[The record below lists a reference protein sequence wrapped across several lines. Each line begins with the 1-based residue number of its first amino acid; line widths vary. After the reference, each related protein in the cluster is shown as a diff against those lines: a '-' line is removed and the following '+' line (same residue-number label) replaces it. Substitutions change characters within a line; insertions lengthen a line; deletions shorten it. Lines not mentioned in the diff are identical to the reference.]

1 MAYIIPS
8 SRIFSTT
15 NHKVVNNQINK
26 ISVNEYEINKPTKTI
41 LDFSWT
47 PLSSKEF
54 SFKFAWAKI
63 DYVYYNEDWAFD
75 RSDITSGSYTQNNVV
90 GRNITF
96 KIKSNTF
103 IDLSKLDLNIKM
115 RYRYG
120 ESKSGAALGRP
131 ALMQNDNLQNSETT
145 SVSMTLKYN
154 APSQSQMLLPA
165 YSSVPSINAI
175 AQLQTSS
182 PRSNSITV
190 MVWIPSYYNPNYT
203 SQTGRVDS
211 VVFETFSV
219 SMTAKEFETPQSYNR
234 TYGSGEKVST
244 LNSNEFFQSYQ
255 GTADL
260 DENEKVPYGTCYN
273 GEDFIQMLSDKIIAD
288 YQNGKETATIRCS
301 VDESLRIYDIGDEV
315 IPMVYGEDGKD
326 RPMSLYKDG
335 TKKVFRVV
343 GTKFIYDGAVWQ
355 ELTLQEVTNG

>member
-15 NHKVVNNQINK
+15 NNKVVNNQINK
-26 ISVNEYEINKPTKTI
+26 ISVNEYEINKPTKTV

-47 PLSSKEF
+47 PLSSREF

-63 DYVYYNEDWAFD
+63 DYVYYNVDWEFD
-75 RSDITSGSYTQNNVV
+75 RSDIKSGREDRNNVV
-90 GRNITF
+90 GQNITF
-96 KIKSNTF
+96 NIKSDTF
-103 IDLSKLDLNIKM
+103 LDLSKLDVNIKM

-131 ALMQNDNLQNSETT
+131 ALMQNDNLQNSATT

-154 APSQSQMLLPA
+154 APSESKQLLSA
-165 YSSVPSINAI
+165 YSMVPSINAT
-175 AQLQTSS
+175 AQLQTYS
-182 PRSNSITV
+182 PRSNNV
-190 MVWIPSYYNPNYT
+190 QVVVWVPSYYNRNYT
-203 SQTGRVDS
+203 EQTERVDS

-219 SMTAKEFETPQSYNR
+219 SITAKEFETPTSYNH

-244 LNSNEFFQSYQ
+244 INSNEFFQSYQ

-260 DENEKVPYGTCYN
+260 DENENFPYGTCYK

-315 IPMVYGEDGKD
+315 IPMVYGEDGQD

-335 TKKVFRVV
+335 NEKVFRVV